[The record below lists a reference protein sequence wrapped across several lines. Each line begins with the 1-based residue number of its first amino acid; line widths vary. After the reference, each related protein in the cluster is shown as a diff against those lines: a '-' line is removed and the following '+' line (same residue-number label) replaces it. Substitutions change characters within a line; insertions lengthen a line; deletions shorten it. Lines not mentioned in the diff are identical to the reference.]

1 MTQNGR
7 GRPTLLETHPLKG
20 DAIIENLSV
29 GASRVDSVRAAG
41 VNYQTF
47 LNWIA
52 FGEEAKTKEENG
64 DKLTKRERL
73 YLDFVERVNA
83 AESQCA
89 IDAQMIVYSAMA
101 KGDVQTARWWLESRR
116 PEQFGRENRFAVNAR
131 VENTGTVTQNVNHAI
146 DPATAKEVI
155 DILAL
160 AGAFDVAAKAD
171 FESVDDTPANS

>member
-1 MTQNGR
+1 MAQKEDR
-7 GRPTLLETHPLKG
+7 GRYTILEAQPHKA
-20 DAIIENLSV
+20 DAIVENLSV

-47 LNWIA
+47 LNWIEKGNA
-52 FGEEAKTKEENG
+52 AQAKSNAGE
-64 DKLTKRERL
+64 KLSKLEKL
-73 YLDFVERVNA
+73 YLDFAERVEA
-83 AESQCA
+83 AEAQCA

-101 KGDVQTARWWLESRR
+101 KGDVQTARWWLELRR
-116 PEQFGRENRFAVNAR
+116 PEQFGRNTESRFMVTAKM
-131 VENTGTVTQNVNHAI
+131 ESTSTVAHSL

-171 FESVDDTPANS
+171 SQSVDDAQADA